1 MAHVS
6 LAAEN
11 VRALFQDLALA
22 RKIHEAVG
30 FGVLRGSDVG
40 SLGARRT

>member
-1 MAHVS
+1 MAEDWRSNLEVW
-6 LAAEN
+6 L
-11 VRALFQDLALA
+11 VPFLA
-22 RKIHEAVG
+22 RKIHESVG